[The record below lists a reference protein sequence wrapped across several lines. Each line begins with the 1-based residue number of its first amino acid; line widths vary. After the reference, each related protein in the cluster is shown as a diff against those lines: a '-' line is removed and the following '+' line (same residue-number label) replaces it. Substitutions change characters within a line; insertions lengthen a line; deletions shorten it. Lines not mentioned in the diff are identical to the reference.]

1 MSRPI
6 IVNIP
11 HTLGKDE
18 AIRRLKSGLAHAS
31 GSVPILNIEEETWV
45 DNRLTF
51 KLSGLGQTAAGLAD
65 VTDTDVRVE
74 VMLPWLLQSIAE
86 LVQGTIKSRAQIL
99 LEKK

>member
-11 HTLGKDE
+11 HALGKDE
-18 AIRRLKSGLAHAS
+18 AIRRLKSGLARAS
-31 GSVPILNIEEETWV
+31 SSAPILNIEEETWA

-51 KLSGLGQTAAGLAD
+51 KLNGLGQTATGFAD
-65 VTDTDVRVE
+65 ITDTDVRVE

-86 LVQGTIKSRAQIL
+86 LVQGAIKSRAQIL

>member
-11 HTLGKDE
+11 HALGKDE
-18 AIRRLKSGLAHAS
+18 AIRRLKSGLARAS

-51 KLSGLGQTAAGLAD
+51 KLSGLGQTATGVAD
-65 VTDTDVRVE
+65 VTNTDVRVE
-74 VMLPWLLQSIAE
+74 VVLPWLLQSIAE
-86 LVQGTIKSRAQIL
+86 LIQGTIKSRAQIL